1 MCVYVLFDAV
11 LPLPL
16 SSGHTTDGPPMQK
29 EALELQVGK
38 QHCLLQQCK
47 RMYMWGGVGWGGVGQ
62 QMSTCGP
69 GWGGAANEHMW
80 GGVGWGSK

>member
-1 MCVYVLFDAV
+1 MNVCVCTCVYVCVCVRVCTRVCLSVCLSVCVLFDAI

-47 RMYMWGGVGWGGVGQ
+47 RMYMWGGVG
-62 QMSTCGP
+62 
-69 GWGGAANEHMW
+69 
-80 GGVGWGSK
+80 

>member
-1 MCVYVLFDAV
+1 MCVSVCLSVCVLFDAV

-47 RMYMWGGVGWGGVGQ
+47 RMYMWGGVGWGG
-62 QMSTCGP
+62 
-69 GWGGAANEHMW
+69 AANEHVW
-80 GGVGWGSK
+80 GGVGFHVVA